1 MATRRLFLSYTTDDR
16 SWADQLR
23 AGAKTFAPDVDIVD
37 YPVMASPGENW
48 QDLGG
53 QLLKSSDGI
62 VCLVGARTS
71 QSKPVDWELRTA
83 AALGKP
89 SVVIQLA
96 ASRDDGP
103 AAVRELGIPTFVW
116 SERVRALENL
126 TSRIGR

>member
-71 QSKPVDWELRTA
+71 QSEPVDWELRTA

-96 ASRDDGP
+96 ASRSDAP
-103 AAVRELGIPTFVW
+103 AAVR
-116 SERVRALENL
+116 
-126 TSRIGR
+126 